1 MKKKLYE
8 KPAMRVVEIQQHGML
23 CTSGDPEPVR
33 GGNSINGWGDG
44 GTTDEDIYM

>member
-8 KPAMRVVEIQQHGML
+8 RPTIRVVEIQQRGLLMV
-23 CTSGDPEPVR
+23 SGDLVR
-33 GGNSINGWGDG
+33 SGNSINDWGNG

>member
-1 MKKKLYE
+1 MTTMKRKDYE
-8 KPAMRVVEIQQHGML
+8 KP
-23 CTSGDPEPVR
+23 SDPEPVR